1 MAMGTHLFI
10 LLTFLV
16 EVIIVGRAQGGG
28 GVCLRQQSKTL
39 FIFSHFFLSPAAVI
53 ITSTYINFSF
63 LSQGTFLLSLPP
75 PSPTKK

>member
-39 FIFSHFFLSPAAVI
+39 FIFSHFFLSPASVI
-53 ITSTYINFSF
+53 IISTYINFS